1 MVGNSATLKKS
12 GERRCSSRERGRLPL
27 SLSPV
32 VRVAVGTASSIV
44 PLFAAVSSTSFP
56 EIFSKC
62 PRITEVPRCTTS
74 KYGKLWYG
82 STVKDSGAATAVSG
96 SAARSEEHTSEL
108 QSPDQIVCRL
118 LLEKKKKKLVSIEA
132 RTEETLI
139 DKNA

>member
-32 VRVAVGTASSIV
+32 LNVAVGTDSSIAPV
-44 PLFAAVSSTSFP
+44 LAAVSSVIFP

-62 PRITEVPRCTTS
+62 PRITDVFRWTTS

-82 STVKDSGAATAVSG
+82 STVKDSGAAAAANG
-96 SAARSEEHTSEL
+96 SAAAIRPAVRFSDMSFLLDEFMCKELVFNQPPACHASAQAIAATTS
-108 QSPDQIVCRL
+108 P
-118 LLEKKKKKLVSIEA
+118 
-132 RTEETLI
+132 
-139 DKNA
+139 